1 MPSTTM
7 PEEVLTEAE
16 QMRRELV
23 GEKHAQAVKLLNE
36 HGIDCWLTFAREGSD
51 VLLPFVIGGD
61 EIVGMSA
68 LMIFASGDSVAI
80 VADYDQGQVDGIFD
94 QVIPYSNDW
103 KEPFRTVLSERAPA
117 KIAINYSEDDH
128 GIDGLTH
135 GLFLTLRSVLAP
147 LGLDDSLV
155 SSEPIA
161 SRVRALKTKS
171 EIERMRRACTITQR
185 IFDDLTGMLKP
196 GLTEADI
203 FAIVKE
209 RMTTYEVSPAWD
221 ESYCPT
227 VSTSR
232 TRPGHNPPGATKI
245 EPGDTLRVDLGV
257 IYEGYCSDMQRTWYF
272 RKPGES
278 GIADDVTH
286 AYDTVRNGIMMAA
299 EAIKP
304 GLTGFEVDEPVRSY
318 VEERGYKFTHAL
330 GHQLGKLCHDGG
342 MLLGPRNE
350 RYGSRSAGT
359 IETGMVFTLEPCTA
373 MIALENDV
381 VVTESGCEFLDEP
394 PEKPYLL

>member
-1 MPSTTM
+1 MSSSPALDT
-7 PEEVLTEAE
+7 PLTEAE

-103 KEPFRTVLSERAPA
+103 KEPFRAVLSERAPA
-117 KIAINYSEDDH
+117 RIAVNYSEDDH

-135 GLFLTLRSVLAP
+135 GLFLALRGVLAP
-147 LGLDDSLV
+147 LGLDDTLV
-155 SSEPIA
+155 SSEPISA
-161 SRVRALKTKS
+161 RVRAFKTKS

-196 GLTEADI
+196 GLTEAEVFD
-203 FAIVKE
+203 IVKE
-209 RMTTYEVSPAWD
+209 RMATYEVGAAWD
-221 ESYCPT
+221 ETYCPT

-299 EAIKP
+299 ESIKP
-304 GLTGFEVDEPVRSY
+304 GLTGFQVDEPVRSY

-330 GHQLGKLCHDGG
+330 GHQLGRLAHDGG

-359 IETGMVFTLEPCTA
+359 IEAGMVFTLEPCTA
-373 MIALENDV
+373 MIAIEDDI
-381 VVTESGCEFLDEP
+381 VVTENGCEFLIEP